1 MHVSWGAVEDMK
13 PGQPKS
19 TQMFMC
25 LCCSWRLSQQ
35 TVSERTEDPATWANI
50 NINKFIIR
58 VAGLI
63 KFVPQHARRH
73 VDGPCFWPG
82 FTLTLCKYFY
92 YHYYFLCTPIHTFV
106 LIFYF
111 NFQRLTSGPDTI
123 ATYVFCLH
131 TIWTPKAGVTI
142 WYKKVAVHM
151 HWVPQVHARTLFGGN
166 CSATQAQMNFATQIN
181 RDVEQIKIFNITH
194 IHTYLNIY
202 MQIMKSKRQHHQ
214 IMKALKLI

>member
-25 LCCSWRLSQQ
+25 LCRSWRLSQQ
-35 TVSERTEDPATWANI
+35 TVSERTENPATWANI

-73 VDGPCFWPG
+73 VDGPCFLPG

-111 NFQRLTSGPDTI
+111 NFQRLTSSPDTI
-123 ATYVFCLH
+123 AKYVFCLH
-131 TIWTPKAGVTI
+131 TIWTRRTGVTI

-151 HWVPQVHARTLFGGN
+151 HWVPQVHARTLLFWGQLQ
-166 CSATQAQMNFATQIN
+166 CDTSANEFCHTNKQRCWAN
-181 RDVEQIKIFNITH
+181 KNI
-194 IHTYLNIY
+194 
-202 MQIMKSKRQHHQ
+202 
-214 IMKALKLI
+214 